1 MDYRVVARSLGA
13 VLLVTAHRRADGYTL
28 PWRPRYQLPSPSEV
42 EAMSEDNRMLP
53 SADAAY
59 EAVLRDL
66 RSIIVAGRRRAAE
79 AINTEMVST
88 YWRMGERI
96 VQGEQAGKERAGYG
110 ERLLAHLG
118 RALSHEFGR
127 GYTERSLQNIRQF
140 YLTYPIP
147 SAVRTELAWTHYRT
161 LMRLPEAQRDF
172 YGHMAVSGRWS
183 SRELERQIGSMLYE
197 RTGLSRKPETLVAS
211 LPQPGRPPSSADE
224 FFRDPYILDFLGLE
238 DTFSEKDLEAALV
251 RNIEQFLLAL
261 GADFCFV
268 GRQRRLTIGG
278 EDYYVDLVF
287 YHRRLKALVLVDLK
301 IGTLSHAGVSQM
313 KLYLNWTR
321 RYDRQEGENEPVGL
335 ILCGAKNEQVIE
347 LLLADPADRIDERLR
362 VAQYLLLDQQEAL
375 KARLAHIR
383 AAYDQ
388 AHGTDPM
395 EGPE

>member
-1 MDYRVVARSLGA
+1 
-13 VLLVTAHRRADGYTL
+13 
-28 PWRPRYQLPSPSEV
+28 
-42 EAMSEDNRMLP
+42 MSEDNRMLP

-59 EAVLRDL
+59 EAVLHDL

-301 IGTLSHAGVSQM
+301 IGTLSHADVSQM